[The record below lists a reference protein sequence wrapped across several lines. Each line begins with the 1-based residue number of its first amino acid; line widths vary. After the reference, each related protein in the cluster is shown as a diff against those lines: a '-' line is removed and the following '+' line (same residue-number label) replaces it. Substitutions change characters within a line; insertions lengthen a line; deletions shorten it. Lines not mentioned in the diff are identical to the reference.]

1 MWNYWKHFTRAL
13 LREFK
18 KISLII
24 CKWMQFV
31 RMFTFVLIRIYV
43 MDDEIFLEFFKYLY
57 IFVKEISK

>member
-1 MWNYWKHFTRAL
+1 MRAL